1 MSNGSVLYPGSDII
15 YAGWITFRQ
24 SNCVGERK
32 RFALATKRLQ
42 GIFAE
47 YRLGHCRFHQI
58 SSDPRAAGD
67 LGHMQASGRTN
78 CTSGRWHRTGERL
91 RLVWRRSKD
100 NSRGRDHRWRKH
112 VARCQSRPS
121 RLIRASST
129 LELDFVVG
137 PRTHQTWN
145 DKRKYSRFVI
155 FITNHLL

>member
-1 MSNGSVLYPGSDII
+1 MDFDPTGKTYGASIPLWKALDKRGDVILAYEMNGVPIPPDHGFPIRVIVPGVVGHEMSNGSVLYPGSDII
-15 YAGWITFRQ
+15 HANWITFRQ

-78 CTSGRWHRTGERL
+78 CTSGRWHRTGERSDTSKL
-91 RLVWRRSKD
+91 RTAD
-100 NSRGRDHRWRKH
+100 
-112 VARCQSRPS
+112 
-121 RLIRASST
+121 
-129 LELDFVVG
+129 
-137 PRTHQTWN
+137 
-145 DKRKYSRFVI
+145 
-155 FITNHLL
+155 